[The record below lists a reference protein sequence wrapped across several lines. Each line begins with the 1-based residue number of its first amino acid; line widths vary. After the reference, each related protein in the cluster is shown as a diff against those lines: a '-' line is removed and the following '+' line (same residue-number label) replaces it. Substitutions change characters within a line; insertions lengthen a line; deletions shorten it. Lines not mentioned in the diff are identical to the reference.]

1 MVRALWSLHLL
12 LLPGTRTKEL
22 EEVSQA
28 VSSHSGSGCLSLSLS
43 SPGCWPG
50 SLGSSSDCLT
60 AGVQPALE
68 EMLIPISF
76 LRGLE

>member
-28 VSSHSGSGCLSLSLS
+28 VSSHSGSGHPSLH
-43 SPGCWPG
+43 PDVGQAPWEVP
-50 SLGSSSDCLT
+50 LT
-60 AGVQPALE
+60 V
-68 EMLIPISF
+68 
-76 LRGLE
+76 